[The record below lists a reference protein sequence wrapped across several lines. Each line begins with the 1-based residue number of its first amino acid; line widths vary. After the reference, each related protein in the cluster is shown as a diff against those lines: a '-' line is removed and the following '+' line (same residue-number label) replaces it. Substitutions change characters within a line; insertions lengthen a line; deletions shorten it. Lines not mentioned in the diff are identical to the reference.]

1 MSASPGEQS
10 PHAHRISSADEH
22 DPVAGQRLAAPKTL
36 HLVTVPAAKDA
47 ARDAVAEALAYWA
60 RQLGGPGRVTGVV
73 ANTVAMARAVFSRL
87 QAELP
92 EPAQCVLLTGRI
104 RPVDREY
111 LLRGWYPRIRA
122 GTSRDI
128 SEPLYVVA
136 TQTIEVGA
144 DIDLD
149 GLVTE
154 SAALPAL
161 IQRLG
166 RVNRR
171 GDHGRAV
178 TIAVHADALER
189 PGVRQRQAAD
199 LAVAHRSHRS
209 AAAPRRTVSSRTSA
223 AASTRHRPPCAAG
236 CGTSRAPTWRRCR
249 GPPVHAAG
257 LRRHAG
263 HLGAHLPVPHPDI
276 PVAPYLH
283 GIARRRANCLDRVAR
298 RRPRG

>member
-1 MSASPGEQS
+1 MSRARRA
-10 PHAHRISSADEH
+10 PHHQRRRAH
-22 DPVAGQRLAAPKTL
+22 PVAGQRLAAPKSL

-47 ARDAVAEALAYWA
+47 ARDAVAEALAHWA
-60 RQLGGPGRVTGVV
+60 RQLGGPGQVTGVV

-92 EPAQCVLLTGRI
+92 EPARCVLLTGRI

-111 LLRGWYPRIRA
+111 LLPSWYPRIRA
-122 GTSRDI
+122 GASRDS
-128 SEPLYVVA
+128 SEPVYVVA

-171 GDHGRAV
+171 GDHARA
-178 TIAVHADALER
+178 
-189 PGVRQRQAAD
+189 
-199 LAVAHRSHRS
+199 
-209 AAAPRRTVSSRTSA
+209 
-223 AASTRHRPPCAAG
+223 
-236 CGTSRAPTWRRCR
+236 
-249 GPPVHAAG
+249 
-257 LRRHAG
+257 
-263 HLGAHLPVPHPDI
+263 
-276 PVAPYLH
+276 
-283 GIARRRANCLDRVAR
+283 
-298 RRPRG
+298 